1 MSKNGELTTA
11 QFAQWFIPLLNALKD
26 LGGAATPEQAKSKII
41 ENLDLSD
48 DVVSETR
55 GKTGHKKFDNDVA
68 WARNYLVNEG
78 IIDKSIRG
86 VWTLTDK
93 GKQIDLTEEMVDQII
108 KKWRNKL
115 KDDDTL
121 STADKD
127 VPKTRYWIYAPGE
140 NSRKWDEVYSQGV
153 MAIGWDNMGDL
164 SKYSSREEMRERMKV
179 IWDESKAYRN
189 DSLATWQFCNDVKPG
204 DIVFAKKGL
213 HWIVGRGVVESDY
226 MFDDNRSEYK
236 HLHNVKWTNKGE
248 WEHPGQAV
256 LKTLTDITSYTDY
269 VQKLEFLFA
278 EDFDTTVIDEEKEKR
293 YPIYSEIDFLSEV
306 FMIEEKYAIL
316 SSLLKNKQNIILQG
330 APGVGKTFAAK
341 RLAYSIMGVKDTSRV
356 MMVQFH
362 QSYSYEDFIMGYRP
376 TKDGFELT
384 PGPFYQFCKKAE
396 DDIERD
402 YFFIIDEINRG
413 NLGKIFG
420 ELLMLIEKDKR
431 GEKIRLL
438 YANELFGVPQNVH
451 IIGMMNTADRS
462 LAMID
467 YALRRRF
474 AFFELIPAFDSDGF
488 KTMIQNADN
497 PNFEELVRKIEEL
510 NEVIEKD
517 ESLGSGFKI
526 GHSYL
531 CTGEAVTDEYLSS
544 IIEFELLPLISEY
557 WFDDRT
563 KIDHWTKKI
572 RSVLDD

>member
-1 MSKNGELTTA
+1 MSKNGKLTTA

-26 LGGAATPEQAKSKII
+26 LGGAATPEQARLKII

-48 DVVSETR
+48 NVVSETR

-68 WARNYLVNEG
+68 WARNYLAYED

-86 VWTLTDK
+86 VWTLTEK

-108 KKWRNKL
+108 KKWRSNL
-115 KDDDTL
+115 KDNDTS

-127 VPKTRYWIYAPGE
+127 VPTTRYWIYAPGE
-140 NSRKWDEVYSQGV
+140 NSNKWDEFYNQGI
-153 MAIGWDNMGDL
+153 MAIGWDEMGDL
-164 SKYSSREEMRERMKV
+164 SKYSSREEMRERMKD

-189 DSLATWQFCNDVKPG
+189 DSLATWQFSTEVKQG

-213 HWIVGRGVVESDY
+213 HSIVGRGVVESDY
-226 MFDDNRSEYK
+226 IFDDIRSEYK
-236 HLHNVKWTNKGE
+236 HLHKIKWTNKGE

-256 LKTLTDITSYTDY
+256 QKTLTDITSYTDY
-269 VQKLEFLFA
+269 VEKLELLFA
-278 EDFDTTVIDEEKEKR
+278 EESNTTIIDEENEKQ
-293 YPIYSEIDFLSEV
+293 YPIYSEIDFLSE
-306 FMIEEKYAIL
+306 EQYAIL
-316 SSLLKNKQNIILQG
+316 SSLLKNKRNIILQG

-384 PGPFYQFCKKAE
+384 PGPFYKFCKKAE

-402 YFFIIDEINRG
+402 YFFIVDEINRG
-413 NLGKIFG
+413 NLSKIFG

-474 AFFELIPAFDSDGF
+474 AFYEIVPAFDSDGF
-488 KTMIQNADN
+488 KTMKQNADN
-497 PNFEELVRKIEEL
+497 PNFEELVRKIQEL
-510 NEVIEKD
+510 NDAIEKD

-544 IIEFELLPLISEY
+544 IIEYELLPLISEY
-557 WFDDRT
+557 WFDERS
-563 KIDHWTKKI
+563 KIEQWTKKL